1 MSSYPSTSLG
11 ADIVAGVT
19 TGAVA
24 IPKAMAYA
32 AIAGL
37 PLATG
42 LYTALIPLVVYAMI
56 GTSRPLS
63 VTTTSTIAI
72 LVAEVVARLA
82 PGGDAARLIAIASA
96 LTLMVGG
103 ALLLAALLRLGF
115 LADFISAPVLT
126 GFKAGIAI
134 VIVIN
139 QIPKLLGVRFDN
151 AGFLQNLMSIVRHL
165 PATSP
170 ATLALGV
177 ALLGLIVGLERFLP
191 RWPAPLVAVVAG
203 IAASGLLGLDRIG
216 VQLVGQIKSGLPS
229 LTMPD
234 VALGLQ
240 VWPAAL
246 GIALMS
252 FVETIAVG
260 RAFVRPGEPIPTP
273 NRELMAIGLTNL
285 AGSAFQNM
293 PSGGGASQTAVNR
306 SAGAR
311 TQVAGLVTAMAVL
324 ATLLFLAPLVSLMPQ
339 AALAAVVVATTVGL
353 FSPAEFAEIRQVRRM
368 EFVWAVVAMAGVV
381 LLGTLNGILAAV
393 ALSVLVLF
401 YEAARPPVYVL
412 GRQRGTDVFAPVT
425 PASSDIE
432 TFPGLL
438 MLRTEGRVH
447 FANAQRIG
455 DRMWTLVH
463 ETNPRILALEM
474 SAVPDLEYTA
484 LKALTAAEEKLR
496 EAGTTVWLVAL
507 NPRVRDVITRAPLG
521 KTLGGDRIFPTLGH
535 ALETYLFSR

>member
-1 MSSYPSTSLG
+1 MTSPRSTRLR
-11 ADIVAGVT
+11 ADIVAGLT
-19 TGAVA
+19 TAAVV
-24 IPKAMAYA
+24 IPKTMAYA

-37 PLATG
+37 PLQTG
-42 LYTALIPLVVYAMI
+42 LYTALIPPVVYAAI

-63 VTTTSTIAI
+63 VTTTSTISI
-72 LVAEVVARLA
+72 LVAEAVARAGNPAQLMET
-82 PGGDAARLIAIASA
+82 ASA
-96 LTLMVGG
+96 LALMVGC
-103 ALLLAALLRLGF
+103 ALLLAALLQLGF

-134 VIVIN
+134 VIVVG
-139 QIPKLLGVRFDN
+139 QIPKLLGVHFDS
-151 AGFLQNLMSIVRHL
+151 AGFLQNVMNIVRHV
-165 PATSP
+165 PDTSP
-170 ATLALGV
+170 ATVALGV
-177 ALLGLIVGLERFLP
+177 ALLGLIVGLERFFP

-216 VQLVGQIKSGLPS
+216 VQLVGQIKPGLPS
-229 LTMPD
+229 FAMPD

-260 RAFVRPGEPIPTP
+260 RAFVRPGEPVPTP
-273 NRELMAIGLTNL
+273 SRELTAIALTNL

-293 PSGGGASQTAVNR
+293 PSGGGISQTAVNQA
-306 SAGAR
+306 AGAR
-311 TQVAGLVTAMAVL
+311 TQVAGLVTAAAVL
-324 ATLLFLAPLVSLMPQ
+324 ATLLFLASLVSLMPQ

-353 FSPAEFAEIRQVRRM
+353 FKPAEFAEIRQVRQM

-381 LLGTLNGILAAV
+381 LLGTLNGILAAIT
-393 ALSVLVLF
+393 LSVLVLF
-401 YEAARPPVYVL
+401 YEASRPPVYVL
-412 GRQRGTDVFAPVT
+412 GRRRGTDVFAPLT
-425 PASSDIE
+425 PARSDIE

-438 MLRTEGRVH
+438 MIRTEGRVY
-447 FANAQRIG
+447 FANAHRIG

-463 ETNPRILALEM
+463 EVNPRILALEM

-484 LKALTAAEEKLR
+484 LKALTTAEQKLR
-496 EAGTTVWLVAL
+496 EAGTTIWLVAL
-507 NPRVRDVITRAPLG
+507 NPRVRDVIDRAPLG

-535 ALETYLFSR
+535 ALETYQSSL